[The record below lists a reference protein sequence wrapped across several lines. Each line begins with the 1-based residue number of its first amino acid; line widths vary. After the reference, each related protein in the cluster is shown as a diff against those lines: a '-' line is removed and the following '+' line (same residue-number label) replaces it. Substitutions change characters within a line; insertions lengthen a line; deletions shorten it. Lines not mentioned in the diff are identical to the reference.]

1 MYSVSFPNVLMSCK
15 FYLETKATAK
25 GGLEVGV
32 GSWLWLVSVRL
43 PKSM

>member
-1 MYSVSFPNVLMSCK
+1 MYSVSFPNVLMSRK

-32 GSWLWLVSVRL
+32 GNWLWLVSVLR
-43 PKSM
+43 PKIM